1 MVPTY
6 ESCMHNWSTLLLKRH
21 SKRLHQL
28 WNIQLFNFFV
38 IKMLF

>member
-21 SKRLHQL
+21 SKRLH
-28 WNIQLFNFFV
+28 
-38 IKMLF
+38 